1 MAAVPPKP
9 NSFSTIQYNTTVKQ
23 LGGDVRHFAGFSTIQ
38 YNTTVKP
45 QL

>member
-1 MAAVPPKP
+1 MG
-9 NSFSTIQYNTTVKQ
+9 FSTIQYNTTVKRPTPAVKHW
-23 LGGDVRHFAGFSTIQ
+23 DCFSTIQ